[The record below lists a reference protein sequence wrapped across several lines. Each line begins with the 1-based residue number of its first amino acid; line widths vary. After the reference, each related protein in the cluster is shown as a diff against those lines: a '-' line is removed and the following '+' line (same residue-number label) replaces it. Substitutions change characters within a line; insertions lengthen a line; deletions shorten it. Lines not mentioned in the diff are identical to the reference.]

1 MPLTIEAPGFPLR
14 LIPEPLTPSAFSSFG
29 TVIENPSPSPSGTTH
44 QRSSDQSLG
53 ESSRASTA
61 NAIPANQGT
70 ALKYSDVT
78 KPVNLYN
85 RAPSR
90 KPGKAVMSMFICAPR
105 ELLPEAVPAEPIG
118 TTGVAKDGQSQ
129 RGDIEGLLPIKILER
144 HPYTTQTFIPLG
156 LSPSDRRTR
165 YLVIVAPTLPLSRSR
180 EARPPPFPMPER
192 RKRRSLRE
200 VLSRARPPPF
210 PENEPSPAPPTKKIR
225 RISIKQGL
233 PDLLNLKAFIANG
246 SQAVTYGA
254 GTWHAPMIVLGE
266 NKVEFVV
273 AQYSNGVTEEDCQ
286 EVEITADNVNGMIAV
301 AIPRG
306 GFRMSAAGELKAKL

>member
-1 MPLTIEAPGFPLR
+1 MPLTIKAPDVPLR
-14 LIPEPLTPSAFSSFG
+14 LIPEPLTPSAFASFG
-29 TVIENPSPSPSGTTH
+29 TVIENPSPLPSGTAY

-53 ESSRASTA
+53 EPSRPSSD
-61 NAIPANQGT
+61 AIPANQGT
-70 ALKYSDVT
+70 ALKYNDVT
-78 KPVNLYN
+78 KPVNLYD

-90 KPGKAVMSMFICAPR
+90 KPGKAVMNMFICTPR
-105 ELLPEAVPAEPIG
+105 ELLPDAIPAGPIG
-118 TTGVAKDGQSQ
+118 TTAVAEGGQSQ

-156 LSPSDRRTR
+156 LPPSDRHTR

-180 EARPPPFPMPER
+180 EARPPPFPMPEP

-210 PENEPSPAPPTKKIR
+210 PENEPSRAPSNRKSRRVSIR
-225 RISIKQGL
+225 QGV
-233 PDLLNLKAFIANG
+233 PDLQNLQAFIARG

-254 GTWHAPMIVLGE
+254 GTWHAPMVVLGG
-266 NKVEFVV
+266 KVEFVV

-286 EVEITADNVNGMIAV
+286 EVEITADTVDSTIVV
-301 AIPRG
+301 AIPKDR
-306 GFRMSAAGELKAKL
+306 FQMLVEGELRAKL